1 MIVADAADDGR
12 LVDHPQAGF
21 LGLAL
26 MQAPEGGLSFA
37 QGPIAAGMLSTARAP
52 LMLHNPNYTIIVVLS
67 QAYFIQFVGVVGF
80 AYMSS
85 WAHRKQVIQWG
96 ALAAAAFGL
105 LTLVA
110 AQAGALNFMQAFVC
124 EYFPTVS
131 RAQAVAVASFAAQLG
146 NFAVP
151 MLGGPLV
158 RRASPAGA
166 LVFFSLLYVVGW
178 SASLLVPLPS
188 TRVGS
193 EQPLTDVDRKSKCG
207 GHGAK
212 SEAGWPD
219 YHSI

>member
-105 LTLVA
+105 LTLVVAERGSVIYCGPILGLQLA

-131 RAQAVAVASFAAQLG
+131 RAQAVAVASFAARWCG
-146 NFAVP
+146 AP
-151 MLGGPLV
+151 PPRV
-158 RRASPAGA
+158 RWSSSASCT
-166 LVFFSLLYVVGW
+166 W
-178 SASLLVPLPS
+178 SAGPP
-188 TRVGS
+188 RCWC
-193 EQPLTDVDRKSKCG
+193 P
-207 GHGAK
+207 
-212 SEAGWPD
+212 
-219 YHSI
+219 